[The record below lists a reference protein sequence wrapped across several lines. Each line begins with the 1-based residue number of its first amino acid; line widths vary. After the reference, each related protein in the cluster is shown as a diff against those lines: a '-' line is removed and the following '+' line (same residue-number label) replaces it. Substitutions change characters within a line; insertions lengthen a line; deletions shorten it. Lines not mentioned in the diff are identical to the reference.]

1 MSQEGAKYAAK
12 TGVSFRDIL
21 SFYYPNT
28 MIKSMKGAGDSM
40 AVKASY

>member
-12 TGVSFRDIL
+12 TGVSFRNIL

-28 MIKSMKGAGDSM
+28 TLELMKGVDTTM